1 MNIKRTIEVKLKYEP
16 QSWGN
21 IYNMFYRQRLLFR
34 ICKEK
39 IEINKNKVKV
49 LIVER

>member
-1 MNIKRTIEVKLKYEP
+1 MSNRVEEIFT
-16 QSWGN
+16 
-21 IYNMFYRQRLLFR
+21 MFYRQRLLFR

-39 IEINKNKVKV
+39 IEINKKKVKI